1 MLLNKINNVNK
12 VRDIPWAGRLKIL
25 KMLIFFKLV
34 YRFDAIPIKIPT
46 DFFVNINIS
55 KMYMLKKN
63 NYNSKVILEKKPQ

>member
-63 NYNSKVILEKKPQ
+63 NYNSKVILEKKTQ

>member
-63 NYNSKVILEKKPQ
+63 NYNSKVILEKKSQ